1 MKRVLSSTGNLV
13 ENSTQVLIECRK
25 YYKELYNKT
34 PHPQSQ
40 DEDLQWH
47 FLKHLTP
54 VMNIEMVNLFET
66 HITKD
71 ELFQSLKNMKKDAS
85 PGQDGLTVTFYLQ
98 FWNLIS
104 DIFFKAMQH
113 AQTMGLLLPS
123 MRCGVI
129 CLIPKKAK
137 DLTYVKNWRP
147 ITLLNVDYKL
157 ISKTLAT
164 RLASVLPQFIGVD
177 QRGFVKGR
185 FIGDNV
191 FELYSL
197 IAQADLEQ
205 ENGILLQLDIEKA
218 FNSISWNYLFEVL
231 NNCSFPSY
239 FIDWVQT
246 LYFKK
251 EVHIINNGHLS
262 DPIYPSN
269 GLAQGDGLSPLLF
282 VLVVETLALNIRAN
296 ECIVG
301 FKAGNIHKKL
311 GMLADDMILSLK
323 ANQVLFSQ
331 TLEMLMEFSKIS
343 NLHVNY
349 HKSAVFPIGPHRVQP
364 VLDVTPFSWSKAD
377 SCNYLGVETSFI
389 QDSSTARIPPILEH
403 LDSVFSLC
411 NSRQHTLLGRALIV
425 RTFVASCL
433 NYSFALAYSPFPS
446 TLNNFQAKINKYI
459 WAYGRHG
466 INASLLYK
474 PFDAG
479 GINLYSLHDHYV
491 SSKLKAV
498 NKLFCEDAV
507 FWKVSLQLHFRIPL
521 KIFTK
526 LNVHKSH
533 LRKFLFP
540 KTGFPHFLEA
550 SFT

>member
-13 ENSTQVLIECRK
+13 ENSTQVLIECRN

-113 AQTMGLLLPS
+113 AQTTGLLLPS

-129 CLIPKKAK
+129 RLIPKKAK

-191 FELYSL
+191 FELY
-197 IAQADLEQ
+197 
-205 ENGILLQLDIEKA
+205 
-218 FNSISWNYLFEVL
+218 
-231 NNCSFPSY
+231 
-239 FIDWVQT
+239 
-246 LYFKK
+246 
-251 EVHIINNGHLS
+251 
-262 DPIYPSN
+262 
-269 GLAQGDGLSPLLF
+269 
-282 VLVVETLALNIRAN
+282 
-296 ECIVG
+296 
-301 FKAGNIHKKL
+301 
-311 GMLADDMILSLK
+311 
-323 ANQVLFSQ
+323 
-331 TLEMLMEFSKIS
+331 
-343 NLHVNY
+343 
-349 HKSAVFPIGPHRVQP
+349 
-364 VLDVTPFSWSKAD
+364 
-377 SCNYLGVETSFI
+377 
-389 QDSSTARIPPILEH
+389 
-403 LDSVFSLC
+403 
-411 NSRQHTLLGRALIV
+411 
-425 RTFVASCL
+425 
-433 NYSFALAYSPFPS
+433 
-446 TLNNFQAKINKYI
+446 
-459 WAYGRHG
+459 
-466 INASLLYK
+466 
-474 PFDAG
+474 
-479 GINLYSLHDHYV
+479 
-491 SSKLKAV
+491 
-498 NKLFCEDAV
+498 
-507 FWKVSLQLHFRIPL
+507 
-521 KIFTK
+521 
-526 LNVHKSH
+526 
-533 LRKFLFP
+533 
-540 KTGFPHFLEA
+540 
-550 SFT
+550 